1 MNGEHLHE
9 RELLGAPD
17 ERDDVVFVLAT
28 GHEATRAAFTSELAR
43 RLGAAHLAASA
54 VERALL
60 GLPREARRQAAA
72 SVLAALAD
80 VQIQGGI
87 SVVVDA
93 NLDLE
98 IEAELNRVRRNHPDV
113 PVVRIQALEGQSLQ
127 PSRLATDVVARAR
140 RNRAPSS

>member
-1 MNGEHLHE
+1 MNGDHLHE

-28 GHEATRAAFTSELAR
+28 GHEATRATFTSELAR

-80 VQIQGGI
+80 VQIQGGM